1 MDILRASAYA
11 EPGKKEEA
19 ISIISN
25 LVQSYLQFPY
35 RNRIARRVQ
44 SNDDLSGLLANLYR
58 PGLPEA

>member
-1 MDILRASAYA
+1 MDILRASTYA

-25 LVQSYLQFPY
+25 LVQSYPLPY

-44 SNDDLSGLLANLYR
+44 RNDDLSGLLANLYR